1 MWSPPEQ
8 DRETE
13 NLKDKRVRAKIRE
26 NQRDRDNIHR
36 QRRVK
41 KNVMEKE

>member
-1 MWSPPEQ
+1 MVTTLARQ
-8 DRETE
+8 RDREPQSSGRR
-13 NLKDKRVRAKIRE
+13 DKRVRAKIRE

-41 KNVMEKE
+41 KM